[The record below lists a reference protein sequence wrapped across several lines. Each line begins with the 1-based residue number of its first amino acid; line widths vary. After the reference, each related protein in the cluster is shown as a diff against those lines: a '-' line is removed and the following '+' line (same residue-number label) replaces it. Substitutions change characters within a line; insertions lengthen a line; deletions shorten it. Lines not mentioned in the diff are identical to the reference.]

1 MAGFSKKTKTVFAI
15 IAIGAVIYTGLE
27 IIQRQHHVHEL
38 TKESKEASIPS
49 VQYVTPQTGPTV
61 RNLTLPGNVTAWYQ
75 APIYAQ
81 VSGYVQQW
89 HKDFGADVKAGDILA
104 TIDTPGL
111 DAEYAAAKANLKV
124 AQTKYQLAKVTA
136 QRWKALSGTKA
147 VSQQEVDVQAANAKV
162 QDALVD
168 AAEHE
173 VARYAALQA
182 FKSIRAPFN
191 GVVTSRLT
199 DIGDFVNDNG
209 DLSRH
214 GKATELFTVADI
226 QRLRV
231 FVDVPQDY
239 ASILK
244 PELKAELSAIQYP
257 GKIFKANYLTSA
269 RAFNTATRTVTTEL
283 TVDNASHLLWPGTF
297 VNVHFVAP
305 ADPNIL
311 ILPQQA
317 LIFRAQGMQVAV
329 VGPDNRVRMHN
340 VQLGNNLGKSVQILS
355 GITKTD
361 RIVNNPSAGLMDGQL
376 VKLVDSTPGYN
387 DDFQNTEQPTLK
399 HENDSLKKNA
409 VQPVEVQQ

>member
-1 MAGFSKKTKTVFAI
+1 MSGFSKKTKTVFGVI
-15 IAIGAVIYTGLE
+15 VVVAVVYAGVE
-27 IIQRQHHVHEL
+27 IVQRQQHVHEL
-38 TKESKEASIPS
+38 VKESKEASIPR
-49 VQYVTPQTGPTV
+49 VQYINPQTGPTV

-89 HKDFGADVKAGDILA
+89 HKDFGADVKAGDLLA

-199 DIGDFVNDNG
+199 DVGDFVNDKG

-244 PELKAELSAIQYP
+244 PGLKAELSAIQYP
-257 GKIFKANYLTSA
+257 GKTFKANYLTSA
-269 RAFNTATRTVTTEL
+269 RAFNTTTRTVTTEL

-297 VNVHFVAP
+297 VNVHFIAP

-329 VGPDNRVRMHN
+329 VDPDNRVRMHN

-355 GITKTD
+355 GISKTD

-387 DDFQNTEQPTLK
+387 DDFQNTEKPTLK
-399 HENDSLKKNA
+399 HENESLKKNA
-409 VQPVEVQQ
+409 VQPAEVQQ

>member
-1 MAGFSKKTKTVFAI
+1 MSGFSKKTKAVFAF
-15 IAIGAVIYTGLE
+15 IAVGAVIYTGIE
-27 IIQRQHHVHEL
+27 IVQRQHHVHVL
-38 TKESKEASIPS
+38 VKEAKDSSIPR
-49 VQYVTPQTGPTV
+49 VQYINPQTGPTV

-81 VSGYVQQW
+81 VSGYVKQW
-89 HKDFGADVKAGDILA
+89 YKDFGADVKAGDILA

-111 DAEYAAAKANLKV
+111 DAEYEAARANLKV

-168 AAEHE
+168 AAKHD
-173 VARYAALQA
+173 VDRYAALQA
-182 FKSIRAPFN
+182 FRSIRAPFD

-199 DIGDFVNDNG
+199 DVGDFVNDNG
-209 DLSRH
+209 DLSRS

-226 QRLRV
+226 HRLRV

-244 PELKAELSAIQYP
+244 SGVKAELTAIQYP
-257 GKIFKANYLTSA
+257 GKIFKADYLTSA
-269 RAFNTATRTVTTEL
+269 RAFNTTTRTVTTEL

-297 VNVHFVAP
+297 VNVHFIAP

-311 ILPQQA
+311 ILPEQA

-329 VGPDNRVRMHN
+329 IGTDNRVRMHN
-340 VQLGNNLGKSVQILS
+340 VTLGNNLGKSVQILS
-355 GITKTD
+355 GVTKTD
-361 RIVNNPSAGLMDGQL
+361 RVVNNPSAGLMDGQL

-387 DDFQNTEQPTLK
+387 DDFQNTEQITPK
-399 HENDSLKKNA
+399 HENESLKKNA
-409 VQPVEVQQ
+409 AQPVEVQQ

>member
-1 MAGFSKKTKTVFAI
+1 MSGFSKKTKTIFGVVI
-15 IAIGAVIYTGLE
+15 IGVVVYTGFE
-27 IIQRQHHVHEL
+27 IIQRQQHVHEL
-38 TKESKEASIPS
+38 TKQAKEDSIPR
-49 VQYVTPQTGPTV
+49 VQYIHPQTGPSV

-81 VSGYVQQW
+81 VSGYVQRW
-89 HKDFGADVKAGDILA
+89 YKDYGADVKAGDLLA

-111 DAEYAAAKANLKV
+111 DAQYQAAKANLKV

-136 QRWKALSGTKA
+136 KRWQALSGTKA

-162 QDALVD
+162 QQALVD
-168 AAEHE
+168 AASHD
-173 VARYAALQA
+173 VARYEALQG
-182 FKSIRAPFN
+182 FKNIRAPFS

-244 PELKAELSAIQYP
+244 PGLNVELTTIQYP

-269 RAFNTATRTVTTEL
+269 RAFNTTTRTVTTEL

-297 VNVHFVAP
+297 VQVHFIAP
-305 ADPNIL
+305 ADPDIL
-311 ILPQQA
+311 IIPEQA

-355 GITKTD
+355 GISKTD
-361 RIVNNPSAGLMDGQL
+361 RIVNNPSAGLLDGQL
-376 VKLVDSTPGYN
+376 VKVVDSTPGYN
-387 DDFQNTEQPTLK
+387 DDFQNSEHVTSK
-399 HENDSLKKNA
+399 HENESLKKNA
-409 VQPVEVQQ
+409 VQPSEVQQ

>member
-1 MAGFSKKTKTVFAI
+1 MSGFSKKTKVIFGVI
-15 IAIGAVIYTGLE
+15 VIGAVVYTGVE
-27 IIQRQHHVHEL
+27 IFQRQQAVHHLV
-38 TKESKEASIPS
+38 KEAKKDSIPK
-49 VQYVTPQTGPTV
+49 VQFINPQTGPTV
-61 RNLTLPGNVTAWYQ
+61 RNLTLPGNITAWYQ

-81 VSGYVQQW
+81 VSGYVQRW
-89 HKDFGADVKAGDILA
+89 NKDFGADVKGGDLLA

-124 AQTKYQLAKVTA
+124 AQTRAQLAKVTA

-147 VSQQEVDVQAANAKV
+147 VSQQEVDVQIANAKV

-168 AAEHE
+168 AASHQ
-173 VARYAALQA
+173 VARFDALQG
-182 FKSIRAPFN
+182 FKSIRAPFD

-199 DIGDFVNDNG
+199 DVGDFVNDNG
-209 DLSRH
+209 DLSRS

-226 QRLRV
+226 HRLRV

-244 PELKAELSAIQYP
+244 SGVTAEVSAIQYP
-257 GKIFKANYLTSA
+257 DKVFKANYLTSA
-269 RAFNTATRTVTTEL
+269 RAFNTTTRTVTTEL

-305 ADPNIL
+305 SDPNIL
-311 ILPQQA
+311 ILPEQA

-329 VGPDNRVRMHN
+329 IGSDNRVRMHN
-340 VQLGNNLGKSVQILS
+340 ITLGNNLGNSVQVLS
-355 GITKTD
+355 GITKSD
-361 RIVNNPSAGLMDGQL
+361 RIVNNPSAGLLDGQL
-376 VKLVDSTPGYN
+376 VQVVDSTPGYN
-387 DDFQNTEQPTLK
+387 DGFKNTDKIVTK

-409 VQPVEVQQ
+409 AQPEEVQQ